1 MTTRALPRSETGR
14 ATVTRVRRSSE
25 AGPCSCSVSHPS
37 SPTGTHATTC
47 GRRAYNFPLATP
59 WPRSRRHSL
68 CLLESG
74 TGSSVRSTS
83 CWVAFEDR
91 TMSSNLPDKPS
102 SSRSLDRAALERVL
116 ARASELQAGTGEAG
130 ESMTE
135 EQLIELGKEVGLS
148 PEHVRQ
154 AIAEEATRVAVQQ
167 PEGQTS
173 GVFGPTTAWAQRVI
187 TGSQADVLPRIDR
200 YMQNEESLTVR
211 RRFADRVTW
220 EARRDMVGSIKRG
233 FGIGGRR
240 YALARADETGA
251 TVVPVDNGRVLV
263 RLDATF
269 PGSSMPIAMLI
280 GGVWAAMGGAGFA
293 AIAKS
298 YRLGV
303 KHAQL
308 ALEQALDRLEHGEPP
323 RRDSLFD

>member
-1 MTTRALPRSETGR
+1 
-14 ATVTRVRRSSE
+14 
-25 AGPCSCSVSHPS
+25 
-37 SPTGTHATTC
+37 
-47 GRRAYNFPLATP
+47 
-59 WPRSRRHSL
+59 
-68 CLLESG
+68 
-74 TGSSVRSTS
+74 
-83 CWVAFEDR
+83 
-91 TMSSNLPDKPS
+91 MSSNLPDKPS
-102 SSRSLDRAALERVL
+102 SGRALDRAALERVL
-116 ARASELQAGTGEAG
+116 ARASELQAGTGDVG

-167 PEGQTS
+167 PEGTS
-173 GVFGPTTAWAQRVI
+173 PSTVFGPMTAWTQRVI
-187 TGSQADVLPRIDR
+187 AGSQADVMARIDR

-211 RRFADRVTW
+211 RRFADRITW
-220 EARRDMVGSIKRG
+220 EARRDIVGSIRRG

-269 PGSSMPIAMLI
+269 AESRRRSVLGGGSLAGAGLVGGGGLVAVAATFPGSSMAIALLI
-280 GGVWAAMGGAGFA
+280 GGAWAAMGGAGFA
-293 AIAKS
+293 AVAKS
-298 YRLGV
+298 YRSSV

-323 RRDSLFD
+323 RRDSLFDVLSSVINR

>member
-1 MTTRALPRSETGR
+1 
-14 ATVTRVRRSSE
+14 
-25 AGPCSCSVSHPS
+25 
-37 SPTGTHATTC
+37 
-47 GRRAYNFPLATP
+47 
-59 WPRSRRHSL
+59 
-68 CLLESG
+68 
-74 TGSSVRSTS
+74 
-83 CWVAFEDR
+83 
-91 TMSSNLPDKPS
+91 MSSNLPDKPS
-102 SSRSLDRAALERVL
+102 SGRALDRAALERVL
-116 ARASELQAGTGEAG
+116 ARASELQAGTGDVG

-167 PEGQTS
+167 PEGTGPS
-173 GVFGPTTAWAQRVI
+173 GVFGPMTAWAQRVI
-187 TGSQADVLPRIDR
+187 AGSQADVLARIER

-211 RRFADRVTW
+211 RRFTDRVTW
-220 EARRDMVGSIKRG
+220 EARRDIVGSIRRG

-269 PGSSMPIAMLI
+269 AESRRRSVLGGGSLAGAGLVGGSGLVAVAASFPGSSMPIAMLI
-280 GGVWAAMGGAGFA
+280 GGAWAAMGGAGFA
-293 AIAKS
+293 AVAKS
-298 YRLGV
+298 YRSSV

-323 RRDSLFD
+323 RRDSLFDVLSSVINR

>member
-1 MTTRALPRSETGR
+1 
-14 ATVTRVRRSSE
+14 
-25 AGPCSCSVSHPS
+25 
-37 SPTGTHATTC
+37 
-47 GRRAYNFPLATP
+47 
-59 WPRSRRHSL
+59 
-68 CLLESG
+68 
-74 TGSSVRSTS
+74 
-83 CWVAFEDR
+83 
-91 TMSSNLPDKPS
+91 MSSNLPDKPS
-102 SSRSLDRAALERVL
+102 SGRALDRAALERVL
-116 ARASELQAGTGEAG
+116 ARASELQAGTGDAG

-167 PEGQTS
+167 PEGTGPS
-173 GVFGPTTAWAQRVI
+173 GVFGPMTAWAQRVI
-187 TGSQADVLPRIDR
+187 AGSQADVLARIER

-211 RRFADRVTW
+211 RRFTDRVTW
-220 EARRDMVGSIKRG
+220 EARRDIVGSIRRG

-269 PGSSMPIAMLI
+269 AESRRRSVLGGGSLAGAGLVGGSGLVAVAASFPGSSMPIAMLI
-280 GGVWAAMGGAGFA
+280 GGAWAAMGGAGFA
-293 AIAKS
+293 AVAKS
-298 YRLGV
+298 YRSSV

-323 RRDSLFD
+323 RRDSLFDVLSSVINR

>member
-1 MTTRALPRSETGR
+1 
-14 ATVTRVRRSSE
+14 
-25 AGPCSCSVSHPS
+25 
-37 SPTGTHATTC
+37 
-47 GRRAYNFPLATP
+47 
-59 WPRSRRHSL
+59 
-68 CLLESG
+68 
-74 TGSSVRSTS
+74 
-83 CWVAFEDR
+83 
-91 TMSSNLPDKPS
+91 MSSNLPDKPS

-187 TGSQADVLPRIDR
+187 TGSQADVLSRIDR

-269 PGSSMPIAMLI
+269 ADSRRRSVVGGGSLAGAGLVGGSGLVAVAATFPGSSMPIAMLI

-298 YRLGV
+298 YRSGV

-323 RRDSLFD
+323 RRDSLFDVLSSVINR

>member
-1 MTTRALPRSETGR
+1 
-14 ATVTRVRRSSE
+14 
-25 AGPCSCSVSHPS
+25 
-37 SPTGTHATTC
+37 
-47 GRRAYNFPLATP
+47 
-59 WPRSRRHSL
+59 
-68 CLLESG
+68 
-74 TGSSVRSTS
+74 
-83 CWVAFEDR
+83 
-91 TMSSNLPDKPS
+91 MSSNLPDKPS
-102 SSRSLDRAALERVL
+102 SGRALDRAALERVL
-116 ARASELQAGTGEAG
+116 ARASELQAGTGDAG

-167 PEGQTS
+167 PEGTGPS
-173 GVFGPTTAWAQRVI
+173 GVFGPMTAWAQRVI
-187 TGSQADVLPRIDR
+187 AGSQADVLARIER

-211 RRFADRVTW
+211 RRFTDRVTW
-220 EARRDMVGSIKRG
+220 EARRDIVGSIRRG

-251 TVVPVDNGRVLV
+251 TVVPVDSGRVLV
-263 RLDATF
+263 RLDATFAESRRRSVLGGGSLAGAGLVGGSGLVAVAASF

-280 GGVWAAMGGAGFA
+280 GGAWAAMGGAGFA
-293 AIAKS
+293 AVAKS
-298 YRLGV
+298 YRSSV

-323 RRDSLFD
+323 RRDSLFDVLSSVINR

>member
-1 MTTRALPRSETGR
+1 
-14 ATVTRVRRSSE
+14 
-25 AGPCSCSVSHPS
+25 
-37 SPTGTHATTC
+37 
-47 GRRAYNFPLATP
+47 
-59 WPRSRRHSL
+59 
-68 CLLESG
+68 
-74 TGSSVRSTS
+74 
-83 CWVAFEDR
+83 
-91 TMSSNLPDKPS
+91 MSSNLPDKPS
-102 SSRSLDRAALERVL
+102 PGRSLDRAALERVL
-116 ARASELQAGTGEAG
+116 ARATELQAGTGEAG

-167 PEGQTS
+167 PEGSGPS
-173 GVFGPTTAWAQRVI
+173 GVFGPMTAWAQRVI
-187 TGSQADVLPRIDR
+187 AGSQADVLARIER

-211 RRFADRVTW
+211 RRFTDRVTW
-220 EARRDMVGSIKRG
+220 EARRDIVGSIRRG

-269 PGSSMPIAMLI
+269 AESRRRSVLGGGSLAGAGLVGGSGLVAVAASFPGSSMPIAMLI
-280 GGVWAAMGGAGFA
+280 GGAWAAMGGAGFA
-293 AIAKS
+293 AVAKS
-298 YRLGV
+298 YRSSV

-323 RRDSLFD
+323 RRDSLFDVLSSVINR

>member
-1 MTTRALPRSETGR
+1 
-14 ATVTRVRRSSE
+14 V
-25 AGPCSCSVSHPS
+25 
-37 SPTGTHATTC
+37 
-47 GRRAYNFPLATP
+47 
-59 WPRSRRHSL
+59 
-68 CLLESG
+68 
-74 TGSSVRSTS
+74 GSDN
-83 CWVAFEDR
+83 A
-91 TMSSNLPDKPS
+91 MSSNLPDKPS
-102 SSRSLDRAALERVL
+102 SGRALDRAALERVL
-116 ARASELQAGTGEAG
+116 ARASELQAGTGDAG

-167 PEGQTS
+167 PEGTGPS
-173 GVFGPTTAWAQRVI
+173 GVFGPMTAWAQRVI
-187 TGSQADVLPRIDR
+187 AGSQADVLARIER

-211 RRFADRVTW
+211 RRFTDRVTW
-220 EARRDMVGSIKRG
+220 EARRDIVGSIRRG

-269 PGSSMPIAMLI
+269 AESRRRSVLGGGSLAGAGLVGGSGLVAVAASFPGSSMPIAMLI
-280 GGVWAAMGGAGFA
+280 GGAWAAMGGAGFA
-293 AIAKS
+293 AVAKS
-298 YRLGV
+298 YRSSV

-323 RRDSLFD
+323 RRDSLFDVLSSVINR

>member
-1 MTTRALPRSETGR
+1 
-14 ATVTRVRRSSE
+14 
-25 AGPCSCSVSHPS
+25 
-37 SPTGTHATTC
+37 
-47 GRRAYNFPLATP
+47 
-59 WPRSRRHSL
+59 
-68 CLLESG
+68 
-74 TGSSVRSTS
+74 
-83 CWVAFEDR
+83 
-91 TMSSNLPDKPS
+91 MSSNLPDKPS
-102 SSRSLDRAALERVL
+102 SGRALDRAALERVL
-116 ARASELQAGTGEAG
+116 ARASELQAGTGDAG

-167 PEGQTS
+167 PEGSGPS
-173 GVFGPTTAWAQRVI
+173 GVFGPMTAWAQRVI
-187 TGSQADVLPRIDR
+187 AGSQADVLARIER

-211 RRFADRVTW
+211 RRFTDRVTW
-220 EARRDMVGSIKRG
+220 EARRDIVGSIRRG

-269 PGSSMPIAMLI
+269 AESRRRSVLGGGSLAGAGLVGGSGLVAVAASFPGSSMPIAMLI
-280 GGVWAAMGGAGFA
+280 GGAWAAMGGAGFA
-293 AIAKS
+293 AVAKS
-298 YRLGV
+298 YRSSV

-323 RRDSLFD
+323 RRDSLFDVLSSVINR

>member
-1 MTTRALPRSETGR
+1 
-14 ATVTRVRRSSE
+14 
-25 AGPCSCSVSHPS
+25 
-37 SPTGTHATTC
+37 
-47 GRRAYNFPLATP
+47 
-59 WPRSRRHSL
+59 
-68 CLLESG
+68 
-74 TGSSVRSTS
+74 
-83 CWVAFEDR
+83 
-91 TMSSNLPDKPS
+91 MSSNLPDKPS
-102 SSRSLDRAALERVL
+102 SGRSLDRAALERVL
-116 ARASELQAGTGEAG
+116 ARATELQAGSGDAG

-135 EQLIELGKEVGLS
+135 EQLVELGKEVGLS

-173 GVFGPTTAWAQRVI
+173 GVFGPTIAWAQRVI
-187 TGSQADVLPRIDR
+187 TGTQSDVLARLDR
-200 YMQNEESLTVR
+200 YMQSEESLTVR

-233 FGIGGRR
+233 FGVGGRR

-263 RLDATF
+263 RLDAAFSESRRRSVMGGGSLAGAGLVGGGGLVAVAATF

-280 GGVWAAMGGAGFA
+280 GGAWAAMGGAGFA
-293 AIAKS
+293 AIARS
-298 YRLGV
+298 YRSGV
-303 KHAQL
+303 NHAQL

-323 RRDSLFD
+323 RRDSLFDVLSSVINR